1 MVICCLHSAVLRNEK
16 YNIQVKYMRTKRMKT
31 YSSPTLEIYKVTM
44 ERGFAQSLGGDLT
57 DYGPGGDD
65 LMDN

>member
-16 YNIQVKYMRTKRMKT
+16 YNIKVKYMRINRMKT

-44 ERGFAQSLGGDLT
+44 ERGFAQSLGGDLSDYVPGENDST
-57 DYGPGGDD
+57 D
-65 LMDN
+65 N